1 MQEIPNIVDL
11 KAQIANDFK
20 TKLNLSTTDLKYV
33 LDVFD
38 GVLAAQFY
46 IAYQYLRD
54 IQNNAFPDGATSEL
68 NGGTLERFGRIRLG
82 RNPRPQTAGV
92 FKIKVTGSIGTVLRT
107 SLTFKSNE
115 DALNTGKLYILDN
128 QTTLTSTNQLI
139 DVRSIGGGTEFNLK
153 VGDKLTVTEPVLGL
167 DNISE
172 VTAIVQQPLSS
183 EDLEDYRNEILN
195 SFQIEPQGGSRGDY
209 RLWAND
215 AQGVRLVF
223 PYVKDTDSGQV
234 DVYVE
239 ATKIDS
245 SDNLGTPTGAILT
258 DVTNVINL
266 DPDITKPIYE
276 RSRLP
281 IQVILNVLP
290 ISLTPVDVQVT
301 GLNNNSAAVQATLRT
316 NIEEFLFNVR
326 PYIAGADLPSQKN
339 NKLFQSKIQSI
350 VNDSL
355 DTDNFFNS
363 VTMFVNGVSKL
374 DYEFGLG
381 FIPYLRNLIV

>member
-20 TKLNLSTTDLKYV
+20 TKLNLSVTELKYV

-82 RNPRPQTAGV
+82 RNPRPQTAGI
-92 FKIKVTGSIGTVLRT
+92 FKIKVTGSTGTVLRT

-128 QTTLTSTNQLI
+128 ETTLTSTEQLI

-167 DNISE
+167 NNTAE
-172 VTAIVQQPLSS
+172 VTAIIQQPLSS

-195 SFQIEPQGGSRGDY
+195 SYQIEPQGGSRGDY

-239 ATKIDS
+239 ATKSDS
-245 SDNLGTPTGAILT
+245 SDGLGTPTTAIITSVT
-258 DVTNVINL
+258 DVINL
-266 DPDITKPIYE
+266 DPDITRPIYE

-281 IQVILNVLP
+281 IQAILNVLP
-290 ISLTPVDVQVT
+290 ISLTAIDVTIT
-301 GLNNNSAAVQATLRT
+301 GLNDTSPSVQAVLRA
-316 NIEEFLFNVR
+316 NLEEFIYSVR
-326 PYIAGADLPSQKN
+326 PYIAGADLPKQRN

-350 VNDSL
+350 ISDSL
-355 DTDNFFNS
+355 DSDNFFNS
-363 VTMFVNGVSKL
+363 VTMFVNGVAKL

-381 FIPYLRNLIV
+381 FIPYLRNITV

>member
-1 MQEIPNIVDL
+1 MQEIPNIIDL

-20 TKLNLSTTDLKYV
+20 AKLNLTDANLKYV

-54 IQNNAFPDGATSEL
+54 VQNNAFPDGASSEL

-92 FKIKVTGSIGTVLRT
+92 FQIKVFGSLGTNLRA

-128 QTTLTSTNQLI
+128 ETTLTSTEQLI
-139 DVRSIGGGTEFNLK
+139 NVRSIGGGTEFNLK

-167 DNISE
+167 NNIAE
-172 VTAIVQQPLSS
+172 VVSVIQQPLSS
-183 EDLEDYRNEILN
+183 EDLEDYRTEILN
-195 SFQIEPQGGSRGDY
+195 SYQIEPQGGSRGDY

-239 ATKIDS
+239 ATKADS
-245 SDNLGTPTGAILT
+245 SDGLGTPTSAILT
-258 DVTNVINL
+258 SVTDVINL
-266 DPDITKPIYE
+266 DPDITRPIYE

-281 IQVILNVLP
+281 IQAILNVY
-290 ISLTPVDVQVT
+290 PVEKVNIDVT
-301 GLNNNSAAVQATLRT
+301 IAGLNDNSPTVQATLRS
-316 NIEEFLFNVR
+316 NIEDFLYGVR
-326 PYIAGADLPSQKN
+326 PYIAGADLPNQRN
-339 NKLFQSKIQSI
+339 NKLFQSKLQSI
-350 VNDSL
+350 ISDSL
-355 DTDNFFNS
+355 KSDNFFNS
-363 VTMFVNGVSKL
+363 VTMFVNGVAKL

-381 FIPYLRNLIV
+381 FIPYLRNLNV